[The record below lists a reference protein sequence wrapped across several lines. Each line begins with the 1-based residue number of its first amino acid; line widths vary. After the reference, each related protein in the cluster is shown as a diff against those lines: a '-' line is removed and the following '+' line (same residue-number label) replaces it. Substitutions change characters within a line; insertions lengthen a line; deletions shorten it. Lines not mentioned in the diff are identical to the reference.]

1 MSLETGKVETDV
13 LFNRLSYKQVRH
25 IVLLEAIVELA
36 KFSVERW
43 KKHDSDGAC
52 GIDDAIDVVVK
63 DMMGIDDRA
72 WTITCYNPKKTSLNQ
87 LLFKRSMFPRIK
99 TRCSFTSLLS
109 QHQNIDSKNSFV
121 DVGKM
126 RHKDPSS
133 SK

>member
-87 LLFKRSMFPRIK
+87 LLFKK
-99 TRCSFTSLLS
+99 
-109 QHQNIDSKNSFV
+109 V
-121 DVGKM
+121 DVSED
-126 RHKDPSS
+126 KDQMLIYESVIAT
-133 SK
+133 SKYRLEKLFCGCWQNEA

>member
-87 LLFKRSMFPRIK
+87 LLFKK
-99 TRCSFTSLLS
+99 
-109 QHQNIDSKNSFV
+109 V
-121 DVGKM
+121 DVYEDKDQMLIYESAIGK
-126 RHKDPSS
+126 DFNV
-133 SK
+133 

>member
-36 KFSVERW
+36 KFSVGRW
-43 KKHDSDGAC
+43 KKHDSEGAC

-87 LLFKRSMFPRIK
+87 LLFKK
-99 TRCSFTSLLS
+99 
-109 QHQNIDSKNSFV
+109 V
-121 DVGKM
+121 DVSED
-126 RHKDPSS
+126 KDQMLIYESAIAT
-133 SK
+133 SKYRLKKLFCGCWQNEA